1 MIRLPI
7 HHIGI
12 ASADIHKELSIFK
25 SLGFIKEDEFIDKMQ
40 GVKGIFVIP
49 SDRALPQYRFELL
62 ENLHEEG
69 PLTNYLKNKTKMYH
83 IAYKSEDIQKDM
95 QSLLIAGGGGGNM
108 LITPIKSASYLKK
121 IFFVILKKRFL
132 VELVEEK

>member
-95 QSLLIAGGGGGNM
+95 QSLLIAGGGGGIM
-108 LITPIKSASYLKK
+108 QKKPIRSASFFKK
-121 IFFVILKKRFL
+121 ILFVIVNKRL
-132 VELVEEK
+132 VLEFVEEK

>member
-1 MIRLPI
+1 MLCLPI

-12 ASADIHKELSIFK
+12 ASADIQKELNMFRN
-25 SLGFIKEDEFIDKMQ
+25 LGFIKEDEFVDEIQ

-49 SDRALPQYRFELL
+49 SDRAFPQYRFELL
-62 ENLHEEG
+62 ENLHKQG

-83 IAYKSEDIQKDM
+83 IAYKSVDIQKDM
-95 QSLLIAGGGGGNM
+95 QSLLDSGGGNM
-108 LITPIKSASYLKK
+108 LITPIMSASYFKK
-121 IFFVILKKRFL
+121 ICFVMLKNRLL

>member
-95 QSLLIAGGGGGNM
+95 QSLLIAGGGGNI
-108 LITPIKSASYLKK
+108 LKTPITSASFLKK
-121 IFFVILKKRFL
+121 ICFVMLKNRLL

>member
-69 PLTNYLKNKTKMYH
+69 PLTNYFSPPPAPRPSQIHTH
-83 IAYKSEDIQKDM
+83 PPSGHQ
-95 QSLLIAGGGGGNM
+95 
-108 LITPIKSASYLKK
+108 
-121 IFFVILKKRFL
+121 
-132 VELVEEK
+132 

>member
-1 MIRLPI
+1 MLSLPI

-12 ASADIHKELSIFK
+12 ASVDISKELLVFYQ
-25 SLGFIKEDEFIDKMQ
+25 LGFMKEDEFIDKAQ
-40 GVKGIFVIP
+40 GVKGVFVIP
-49 SDRALPQYRFELL
+49 NDKSLPQYRFELL
-62 ENLHEEG
+62 ENLHEQG

-95 QSLLIAGGGGGNM
+95 QSLLSAGGGM
-108 LITPIKSASYLKK
+108 LITPIMSASYFKRICFVMLKNR
-121 IFFVILKKRFL
+121 LL